1 MGQSMCVGAVSE
13 QAGTFFMG
21 GKNDFFS
28 SSDKDLVSE
37 IRLCFLEDP
46 FHWNNNAR
54 NYVQKQSQNSQPWS
68 LDF

>member
-37 IRLCFLEDP
+37 IRPCFLEDP
-46 FHWNNNAR
+46 FH
-54 NYVQKQSQNSQPWS
+54 
-68 LDF
+68 